1 MMRSKLSKLIVLALV
16 LGLALE
22 LLRRIAEREH
32 TAQPPGTVAPDPPA
46 QPGSTGQ
53 PRLGAEELRSASLA
67 ELYQEAKRRGIPGR
81 SRMSKAQLQAAL
93 SEGA

>member
-1 MMRSKLSKLIVLALV
+1 MRSKLSKLVVLALL

-22 LLRRIAEREH
+22 LLRRMAEREL
-32 TAQPPGTVAPDPPA
+32 TADSPGPALGPDPPA
-46 QPGSTGQ
+46 QPGPSE
-53 PRLGAEELRSASLA
+53 PARLHAQELAGASRA
-67 ELYQEAKRRGIPGR
+67 ELYEEAKRRGIPGR